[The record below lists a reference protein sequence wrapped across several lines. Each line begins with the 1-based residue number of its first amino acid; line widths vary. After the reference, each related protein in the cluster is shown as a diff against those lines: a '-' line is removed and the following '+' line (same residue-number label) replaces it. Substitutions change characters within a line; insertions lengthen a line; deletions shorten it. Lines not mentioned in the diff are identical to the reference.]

1 MPAIK
6 GAPLRRHAALSPGPG
21 QPRKTSLRSGP
32 WAAVALSI
40 AAALL
45 TGAVVAGC
53 EYHYDDG
60 WRPSL
65 NDISA
70 ATTSPQPD
78 YAADQWQD
86 DPVSAAGLE
95 AWLETVQLGSG
106 LQVAHRGYG
115 LLRAGEIRSE
125 ITAGMPAGTYVLA
138 LACRSKGAVTFS
150 VSNEAYALAHLS
162 LLCGSTRQNVI
173 YLSQE
178 TVLTF
183 RVEADSAANYAY
195 RLIWL

>member
-1 MPAIK
+1 MQEA
-6 GAPLRRHAALSPGPG
+6 APHRHAAFTPGHSLSG
-21 QPRKTSLRSGP
+21 KVALRTRP
-32 WAAVALSI
+32 AAAVALWT

-53 EYHYDDG
+53 EYKYDDG
-60 WRPSL
+60 WRPAL

-70 ATTSPQPD
+70 VPTGPGPD
-78 YAADQWQD
+78 SGADQQD
-86 DPVSAAGLE
+86 NDPVSGAALE
-95 AWLETVQLGSG
+95 AWLETVQLGPG

-125 ITAGMPAGTYVLA
+125 ITAGIPPGTYVLA
-138 LACRSKGAVTFS
+138 LACRSKEAVTFS
-150 VSNEAYALAHLS
+150 VSNDVHGLVHLS
-162 LLCGSTRQNVI
+162 LICGSTRQNVI
-173 YLSQE
+173 YLSRE

-195 RLIWL
+195 RLTWL